1 MPRTYDRNFKSMII
15 NLVVNEKQSTLGTA
29 KQFDIPIKTLEKWI
43 TAYNKDHMFLT
54 KIISLKNNKL
64 LNLKRKIRNLKKKMK
79 Y

>member
-43 TAYNKDHMFLT
+43 TAYNKDHNVF
-54 KIISLKNNKL
+54 
-64 LNLKRKIRNLKKKMK
+64 
-79 Y
+79 